1 MSDAGVSDIAA
12 DQRAAVKGT
21 SSSVLGMTLFVA
33 SEAMFFAA
41 FFGAYFT
48 LYAGAAI
55 WPPANIPIPEVVI
68 PSIATGLLLTSSIT
82 LQAGVYAARNGMT
95 KYLNTWL
102 AVTIALGV
110 AFLVLQL
117 TDYSNMGFGIH
128 DGIYA
133 SLFYVMTSLHM
144 AHVLGGVLFLIL
156 VFGQSRTG
164 QLSAER
170 HEPVEAA
177 AIYWHFVDVVWIGL
191 FSVFYVLSQY
201 SR

>member
-1 MSDAGVSDIAA
+1 
-12 DQRAAVKGT
+12 
-21 SSSVLGMTLFVA
+21 MTLFVA

-48 LYAGAAI
+48 LYAGAVI
-55 WPPANIPIPEVVI
+55 WPPLNIAIPEVVI
-68 PSIATGLLLTSSIT
+68 PGIATGLLLTSSIT

-95 KYLNTWL
+95 KYLNAWL
-102 AVTIALGV
+102 ATTIALG
-110 AFLVLQL
+110 AGFLFLQSW
-117 TDYSNMGFGIH
+117 DYRNMNFGIH

-144 AHVLGGVLFLIL
+144 AHVAGGVLFLIL
-156 VFGQSRTG
+156 VFFQSRTG

-191 FSVFYVLSQY
+191 FTVFYVLPQY